1 MRGTSSIAAPT
12 RATGRATGRA
22 SAIAATCPAV
32 RVLITSGALGQVG
45 GMQAYVRDLAAWLL
59 ARGHTPVVYGP
70 RHGRTAAQLGR
81 LTVPVTDDL
90 ATLGAAPDV
99 IHGNSTVE
107 TMTALLHFPA
117 TPAIFVC
124 HGWRTEGLGVPH
136 FPRIVHYVA
145 VDDTVADRVIY
156 KEGVP
161 PEKLTVLLNAV
172 DTTRF
177 PPRATPLPPR
187 PKRALVF
194 GNAAHAAGHVA
205 VIEDVC
211 RRADIDVDVVGEFAG
226 NAVDAPEE
234 ILGRYDLVF
243 AKAKCALEAMA
254 AGNAVV
260 LCEGTG
266 IGGMVT
272 IENVE
277 RLRRLN
283 FGIRTLQTLLT
294 PEAVSEAVAAYDA
307 NDAAR
312 VSAVI
317 RETASADVL
326 HEQLLALYERA
337 IDDYAHAP
345 CPSHEDESRA
355 AAKFLRDFV
364 EATQPSES
372 NLNLVAQAT
381 HRILRA
387 PVVGRALTRVA
398 RWIIERGK
406 DGGEL

>member
-1 MRGTSSIAAPT
+1 M
-12 RATGRATGRA
+12 
-22 SAIAATCPAV
+22 

-90 ATLGAAPDV
+90 VTLGAAPDI
-99 IHGNSTVE
+99 IHGNSAVE

-117 TPAIFVC
+117 APAVFVC
-124 HGWRTEGLGVPH
+124 HGWRVEGPGVPH
-136 FPRIVHYVA
+136 FPRVLHYVA
-145 VDDTVADRVIY
+145 VDDTVADRVLY
-156 KEGVP
+156 KEGVA
-161 PEKLTVLLNAV
+161 PEKVTVLLNAV
-172 DTTRF
+172 DVERF
-177 PPRATPLPPR
+177 PPRATPLPAK

-205 VIEDVC
+205 IIEDVC
-211 RRADIDVDVVGEFAG
+211 RRAGIDVDVVGEFAG
-226 NAVDAPEE
+226 TAVDAPEQ
-234 ILGRYDLVF
+234 ILGNYDLVF

-254 AGNAVV
+254 AGAAVV

-266 IGGMVT
+266 IGGVVT
-272 IENVE
+272 TANVE

-283 FGIRTLQTLLT
+283 FGIRALQVPLT
-294 PEAVSEAVAAYDA
+294 IESASEALAAYDA
-307 NDAAR
+307 DDAAR
-312 VSAVI
+312 VAALI
-317 RETASADVL
+317 RERASADVL
-326 HEQLLALYERA
+326 HEQLLALYERV
-337 IDDYAHAP
+337 IDEFARTPRA
-345 CPSHEDESRA
+345 SHEDESRA

-364 EATQPSES
+364 ESTRPSES

-387 PVVGRALTRVA
+387 PFVGRTLTRVA
-398 RWIIERGK
+398 RWVVERGK